1 MPLNDPFVCPKCT
14 GRSEYAGRVSMPSQV
29 NYRCTSCGHENWVAY
44 RPDATPPMM
53 QQQQPQPKKD
63 TGEG

>member
-1 MPLNDPFVCPKCT
+1 MP
-14 GRSEYAGRVSMPSQV
+14 AQV

-53 QQQQPQPKKD
+53 QQQQPQPKKNTD
-63 TGEG
+63 EG